1 MAFPRSEGR
10 IGLQCFAVRM
20 AARSTVV
27 LLVVFVVIR
36 CAAQQTPIP
45 GSSESP
51 ANPRKPVS
59 QPRPEPPPLPPD
71 VKTPDAPPGE
81 TSSGHSV
88 KRTLKKLAPNCINSI
103 FHACWSSPPETPQP
117 PQTEERKGAASR
129 DVGEFY
135 FDRGNYRAAESR
147 FMEALRFNPNDPR
160 AMYDFARSLQKLNQ
174 APQAIKQYQ
183 ACIDLEP
190 AGIYADRSRKALED
204 LTQAAVTTR

>member
-1 MAFPRSEGR
+1 
-10 IGLQCFAVRM
+10 M
-20 AARSTVV
+20 AAPSTIALSIV
-27 LLVVFVVIR
+27 LAVISCGAQLVPNSGNS
-36 CAAQQTPIP
+36 T
-45 GSSESP
+45 SN
-51 ANPRKPVS
+51 ANTAKPLP

-103 FHACWSSPPETPQP
+103 FHACWSSPPEKPQP
-117 PQTEERKGAASR
+117 PQTDERKGAASR

-147 FMEALRFNPNDPR
+147 FVQALQFNPSDPR
-160 AMYDFARSLQKLNQ
+160 AMYDLARSLQKLNQ
-174 APQAIKQYQ
+174 APQAISRYQ

-190 AGIYADRSRKALED
+190 AGLYADRSRKALQD
-204 LTQAAVTTR
+204 LTRADVRTH

>member
-1 MAFPRSEGR
+1 
-10 IGLQCFAVRM
+10 M
-20 AARSTVV
+20 AAPSTIALSIV
-27 LLVVFVVIR
+27 LAVISCGAQLVPNSGNS
-36 CAAQQTPIP
+36 T
-45 GSSESP
+45 SN
-51 ANPRKPVS
+51 ANTAKPLP

-103 FHACWSSPPETPQP
+103 FHACWSSPPEKPQP
-117 PQTEERKGAASR
+117 PQTDERKGAASR

-147 FMEALRFNPNDPR
+147 FVQALQFNPIDPR
-160 AMYDFARSLQKLNQ
+160 AMYDLARSLQKLNQ
-174 APQAIKQYQ
+174 APQAISRYQ

-190 AGIYADRSRKALED
+190 AGLYADRSRKALQD
-204 LTQAAVTTR
+204 LTRADVRTH

>member
-1 MAFPRSEGR
+1 
-10 IGLQCFAVRM
+10 M
-20 AARSTVV
+20 AAPSTIALSIV
-27 LLVVFVVIR
+27 LAVISCGAQLVPNSGNS
-36 CAAQQTPIP
+36 T
-45 GSSESP
+45 SN
-51 ANPRKPVS
+51 ANTAKPLP

-103 FHACWSSPPETPQP
+103 FHACWSSPPEKPQP
-117 PQTEERKGAASR
+117 PQTDERKGAASR

-147 FMEALRFNPNDPR
+147 FVQALQFNPSDPR
-160 AMYDFARSLQKLNQ
+160 AMYDLARSLQKLNQ
-174 APQAIKQYQ
+174 ALQAISRYQ

-190 AGIYADRSRKALED
+190 AGLYADRSRKALQD
-204 LTQAAVTTR
+204 LTRADVRTH